1 MPWLLSS
8 FSGFVIKKPEAF
20 SLIMRLKLAE
30 KQNSETQSST
40 QRVYLRLRDAVLNG
54 SLKPGDRLKVDT
66 LKSTM
71 QAGATPV
78 REALSLLVSDQLVER
93 IDQRGFRVASASVEQ
108 FQEVLK
114 LRCQLEILALKD
126 SLIKGDKAWEE
137 ALVLAHYRMERHDKK
152 DREAFEALHRTFHMS
167 VLNACGSPILMRL
180 CEQLYDLNVRY
191 RHLAGQN
198 EAYTQR
204 DVTAE
209 HKAILDGALA
219 RDFEQASTAL
229 LAHYQRTGDFL
240 SPHLG

>member
-1 MPWLLSS
+1 
-8 FSGFVIKKPEAF
+8 
-20 SLIMRLKLAE
+20 MRLKLAE
-30 KQNSETQSST
+30 QANLETQSAT

-54 SLKPGDRLKVDT
+54 SLKPGDRLKVDALKAT
-66 LKSTM
+66 LD
-71 QAGATPV
+71 AGATPV

-93 IDQRGFRVASASVEQ
+93 IDQRGFRVASASHEQ

-114 LRCQLEILALKD
+114 LRCQLEILALRD

-137 ALVLAHYRMERHDKK
+137 ALLLTHFRMERHDKS
-152 DREAFEALHRTFHMS
+152 DWEAFEDLHRTFHMT
-167 VLNACGSPILMRL
+167 LLKACGSPILLRM

-198 EAYTQR
+198 EAYTAR

-209 HKAILDGALA
+209 HRAILDGALA
-219 RDFEQASTAL
+219 RDFDQASMAL

-240 SPHLG
+240 SPHLN

>member
-1 MPWLLSS
+1 
-8 FSGFVIKKPEAF
+8 
-20 SLIMRLKLAE
+20 MRLILAE
-30 KQNSETQSST
+30 QANLETQSAT

-54 SLKPGDRLKVDT
+54 SLKPGDRLKVDALKAT
-66 LKSTM
+66 LD
-71 QAGATPV
+71 AGATPV

-93 IDQRGFRVASASVEQ
+93 IDQRGFRVASASHEQ

-114 LRCQLEILALKD
+114 LRCQLEILALRD

-137 ALVLAHYRMERHDKK
+137 ALLLTHFRMERHDKS
-152 DREAFEALHRTFHMS
+152 DREAFEDLHRTFHMT
-167 VLNACGSPILMRL
+167 LLKACGSPILLRM

-198 EAYTQR
+198 EAYTAR

-209 HKAILDGALA
+209 HRAILDGALA
-219 RDFEQASTAL
+219 RDFDQASMAL

-240 SPHLG
+240 SPHLN